1 MQLSGG
7 IAPHHMN
14 WISNLSEAGGST
26 MARITVAD
34 VQRMKAERRKI
45 VVLTAYYYE
54 MARALD
60 RAAPDMILVGDSG
73 GRFLL
78 GHPDNNDVT
87 LDEMVLMTR
96 SVCRGV
102 EHALVIG
109 DLPFMSYQVSVE
121 EAIRNAGRL
130 VKETRCNAVKLEGGA
145 EFAPTVRAL
154 VQVGISVM
162 AHTGLTPMTSAA
174 VGGYTGGAVLPE
186 EQVRRDALALQ
197 DAGAFSIILT
207 GVSPDLA
214 ARLSQELRIPV
225 ISGHGAGD
233 DCDGQIGVAPSSLGW
248 TAEQIDRP
256 RTPYGP
262 VSRAIYEAAAAYVAD
277 VRAGKPVRSARERAG
292 AD

>member
-1 MQLSGG
+1 
-7 IAPHHMN
+7 
-14 WISNLSEAGGST
+14 

-54 MARALD
+54 MARAID

-87 LDEMVLMTR
+87 MDEMVIMTR
-96 SVCRGV
+96 SVCRGA
-102 EHALVIG
+102 ERALVIG
-109 DLPFMSYQVSVE
+109 DLPFMSYQASVE
-121 EAIRNAGRL
+121 DAIRNAGRL
-130 VKETRCNAVKLEGGA
+130 VKESRCNAVKLEGGA

-154 VQVGISVM
+154 VRVGISVM
-162 AHTGLTPMTSAA
+162 AHTGLTPMMSAA

-186 EQVRRDALALQ
+186 EQVRHDAEALQ

-214 ARLSQELRIPV
+214 TRISRDLRIPV
-225 ISGHGAGD
+225 ISGAGAGD

-262 VSRAIYEAAAAYVAD
+262 VSGAIYQAAAAYVAD
-277 VRAGKPVRSARERAG
+277 VRAGKPVRASRERAE

>member
-1 MQLSGG
+1 
-7 IAPHHMN
+7 
-14 WISNLSEAGGST
+14 
-26 MARITVAD
+26 MARITIAD

-45 VVLTAYYYE
+45 VMLTAYYYE
-54 MARALD
+54 MARAID
-60 RAAPDMILVGDSG
+60 RAAPEMILVGDSG

-87 LDEMVLMTR
+87 MDEMVLMTR
-96 SVCRGV
+96 SVCRGTQ
-102 EHALVIG
+102 HALVIG

-121 EAIRNAGRL
+121 EALRNAGRL

-154 VQVGISVM
+154 VQVGIPVM

-174 VGGYTGGAVLPE
+174 VGGYLGGAVLPE
-186 EQVRRDALALQ
+186 EQVRGDALALQ

-207 GVSPDLA
+207 GVSPELA
-214 ARLSQELRIPV
+214 ARLSQDLRIPV

-248 TAEQIDRP
+248 TAEQIDHP
-256 RTPYGP
+256 RTSYGP
-262 VSRAIYEAAAAYVAD
+262 VSRAVYEAAAAYVAD
-277 VRAGKPVRSARERAG
+277 VRAGKPVRAARERTPAE
-292 AD
+292 